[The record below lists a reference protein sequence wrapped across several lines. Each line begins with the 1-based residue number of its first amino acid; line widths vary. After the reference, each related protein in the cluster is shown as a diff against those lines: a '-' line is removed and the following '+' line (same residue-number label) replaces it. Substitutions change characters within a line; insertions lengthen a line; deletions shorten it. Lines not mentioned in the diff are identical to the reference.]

1 MKLAH
6 LVVYLPR
13 RQELR
18 VFEVPFDLETWSNIV
33 NKSESFFKRHM
44 VSNMAE
50 LMDIDDAFVEFKAL
64 TSEAMDVTEV
74 IN

>member
-1 MKLAH
+1 
-6 LVVYLPR
+6 
-13 RQELR
+13 
-18 VFEVPFDLETWSNIV
+18 
-33 NKSESFFKRHM
+33 M